1 MINLIDLPWEE
12 RVEISMGCENFYLQ
26 SKKINKFKPLHNT
39 LADKLGK
46 EYSRELWVFVTAA
59 CKAIRYGCNGSKF
72 PLSDKRYFE
81 ANKQYKLN
89 ISHTKM
95 KELVLKA
102 EDAGLITVY
111 KGFKDELSG
120 WSMTSCFIMSDIL
133 IKMIPEDTAKR
144 YGLVRQPSDY
154 VKIKDY
160 KRKSYIVD
168 TRGYSGIAMIMSDM
182 KKLND
187 FISTQ
192 IITINGITRQFT
204 YIRIFADNLQ
214 GAGRFYTDN
223 GFMNYE
229 SHLRQTITING
240 ETVTEVDLCNLHPR
254 CVYTIKGVKLP
265 EMWDAYCLDD
275 NLLVGSCRKQLRK
288 LAKKAMMCCL
298 YSEDKE
304 GALKSLYYEYN
315 KNKHKDGLYSD
326 VDIKSKKECKLI
338 LDNLEIIHERI
349 SDWFYQPNGWKR
361 LQNIDSRLCSYVVNQ
376 MTYRKEVCLPYHD
389 SWVVCERN
397 HDLLISLMEE
407 SWVSLFGN
415 NVNFKYEVEF

>member
-1 MINLIDLPWEE
+1 
-12 RVEISMGCENFYLQ
+12 
-26 SKKINKFKPLHNT
+26 
-39 LADKLGK
+39 
-46 EYSRELWVFVTAA
+46 
-59 CKAIRYGCNGSKF
+59 
-72 PLSDKRYFE
+72 
-81 ANKQYKLN
+81 
-89 ISHTKM
+89 
-95 KELVLKA
+95 
-102 EDAGLITVY
+102 
-111 KGFKDELSG
+111 
-120 WSMTSCFIMSDIL
+120 
-133 IKMIPEDTAKR
+133 
-144 YGLVRQPSDY
+144 
-154 VKIKDY
+154 
-160 KRKSYIVD
+160 
-168 TRGYSGIAMIMSDM
+168 MIMSDM

-397 HDLLISLMEE
+397 RDLLISLMEE